1 MARWMDAC
9 IHGWM
14 GGLMCGCIV
23 GQSQAQ
29 TSSARFGKR
38 VRVMAHGS
46 CSQWFPSCLM
56 ASFAKQE
63 ARSGA
68 FLETSQS
75 SGKPWDEVWSRRIG
89 ENVSFEGLRGYRINE
104 DCSQSSAGPN
114 KKSALG
120 GCKITGSR
128 KFAWLGLQ
136 EALDRRKQHFLSAYN
151 GQRSCSKFLFWR
163 AVGK

>member
-1 MARWMDAC
+1 
-9 IHGWM
+9 M
-14 GGLMCGCIV
+14 GGWIF

-46 CSQWFPSCLM
+46 CSRRFPSCLM

-75 SGKPWDEVWSRRIG
+75 SGKPRDEVWSRRIG

-104 DCSQSSAGPN
+104 DCSLEGSRARGRQKECFRRLQDRRIEEICVIGAPGGAGPT
-114 KKSALG
+114 K
-120 GCKITGSR
+120 TT
-128 KFAWLGLQ
+128 
-136 EALDRRKQHFLSAYN
+136 FLNAYN
-151 GQRSCSKFLFWR
+151 GQRSCSKFVFWR
-163 AVGK
+163 AAGK